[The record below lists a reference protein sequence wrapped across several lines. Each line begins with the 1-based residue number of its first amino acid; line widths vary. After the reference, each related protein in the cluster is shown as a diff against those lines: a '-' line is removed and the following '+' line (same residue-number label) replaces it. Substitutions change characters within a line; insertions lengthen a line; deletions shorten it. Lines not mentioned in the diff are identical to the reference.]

1 MKLKAF
7 MALFVFLGAA
17 NFTFAQNAQF
27 VYDDRGRRD
36 PFWKLVSPSGS
47 ILNYETDILIS
58 EMTLEGIIFDPQG
71 KSFAIINS
79 NVVKPNDRIGMYVVQ
94 AIEPRKV
101 TLLKE
106 QEKFILEL
114 KKEE

>member
-1 MKLKAF
+1 MKFKIFA
-7 MALFVFLGAA
+7 ALTVFLGAV
-17 NFTFAQNAQF
+17 NFGFAENQQF
-27 VYDDRGRRD
+27 VYDDQGRRD

-58 EMTLEGIIFDPQG
+58 EMTLEGIIFDPAG

-79 NVVKPNDRIGMYVVQ
+79 NVVKPNDSIGFYLVS
-94 AIEPRKV
+94 AIGPKKV
-101 TLLKE
+101 TLMKG
-106 QEKFILEL
+106 QEKFVLEL